1 MQRNNTYDIAKFV
14 AITAVVL
21 YHVENY
27 IYSNGYLH
35 SFIDTFFLS
44 IFFFISGLLTKES
57 KIYEDGW
64 IRKQAIHLL
73 IPFVFCFF
81 LIGFV
86 KWFIGGKP
94 IFTLHSLGDAKSGY
108 WFILSLFEFYGVM
121 WILSGL
127 LSKFQN
133 KLTRISLLT
142 LPFVVVSGLCIILP
156 YEVAGYISLMSF
168 RRYWLFFAYG
178 FTLTNIF
185 KNTSF
190 FYSDKIGSLFIVLY
204 LCLLTY
210 YVIIIKTVDSNF
222 SFCVWLLVNFIGVHF
237 WLYAIKKVGTII
249 SNMWVLN
256 IGQNTLGIY
265 LLHYY
270 PLNVAI
276 MHMGG
281 VKMMNSNYLFYI
293 YTPLIAVVLIVTAY
307 YMTVLCKTNKW
318 TAFLILGIRK

>member
-14 AITAVVL
+14 AITAVAL
-21 YHVENY
+21 YHVENH

-73 IPFVFCFF
+73 TPFAFCFSM
-81 LIGFV
+81 IGVVKGFV
-86 KWFIGGKP
+86 DDKP
-94 IFTLHSLGDAKSGY
+94 IFTLNSLGDAKAGY

-121 WILSGL
+121 WLIRGVLS
-127 LSKFQN
+127 SNHK
-133 KLTRISLLT
+133 KLTRLSLLI
-142 LPFVVVSGLCIILP
+142 LPFVVVSGLCLILP
-156 YEVAGYISLMSF
+156 YEVAGYFSLMSF

-178 FTLTNIF
+178 FALSNIF

-190 FYSDKIGSLFIVLY
+190 FYSDKVGLLFSVLY

-210 YVIIIKTVDSNF
+210 YVTIIKTVDSNF
-222 SFCVWLLVNFIGVHF
+222 SFCVWLLVNFTSVHF
-237 WLYAIKKVGTII
+237 WLYAIKKVETII
-249 SNMWVLN
+249 SNKWVLN

-276 MHMGG
+276 TLMGG
-281 VKMMNSNYLFYI
+281 VKMMSSNYLFYI
-293 YTPLIAVVLIVTAY
+293 YTPLIALVLIVTAY
-307 YMTVLCKTNKW
+307 FMTVLCKANKW
-318 TAFLILGIRK
+318 TAFLVLGIRK